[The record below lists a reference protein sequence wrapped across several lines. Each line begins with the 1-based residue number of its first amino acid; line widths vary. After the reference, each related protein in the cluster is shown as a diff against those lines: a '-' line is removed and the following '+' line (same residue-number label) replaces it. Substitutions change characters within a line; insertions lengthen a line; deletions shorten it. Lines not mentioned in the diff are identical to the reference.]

1 MNNEIRTQFKR
12 LDQPRR
18 CHGRIN
24 QQGHAGVMS
33 DRTDGRDIEDIQA
46 RISNG
51 FTKKQAGVWP
61 HRCLPGGMVMGR
73 DKTCFDPKTT
83 QGVVQQIVRTPVKR
97 CAGNDMP
104 AGSHQRRN
112 REVQRSLTARGC
124 DRADPALE
132 CRDALLEHRIRGVTD
147 STVNMPRA
155 LQIEQSGCM
164 V

>member
-1 MNNEIRTQFKR
+1 MNNEIRTQLKR

-61 HRCLPGGMVMGR
+61 NRCLPGGMVVRG
-73 DKTCFDPKTT
+73 DKTCFDPKAT

-112 REVQRSLTARGC
+112 REVQRSLSACRC
-124 DRADPALE
+124 DRADPTLE
-132 CRDALLEHRIRGVTD
+132 CCDALLEHRIRGVTD
-147 STVNMPRA
+147 STVDMPGT
-155 LQIEQSGCM
+155 L
-164 V
+164 